1 VVIIG
6 RMADAA
12 PKKRSE
18 RNPHKHASDR
28 YEGAARGAMKM
39 SDDLMRD
46 ASMRQIVE
54 LCLRRI

>member
-1 VVIIG
+1 
-6 RMADAA
+6 MADAA
-12 PKKRSE
+12 PKKRSA
-18 RNPHKHASDR
+18 RNRHKHASDR
-28 YEGAARGAMKM
+28 YEGAARGAMETAMKM